1 MDGSK
6 TISNEDA
13 KILLNKEIANSKNVE
28 GDFINENLS
37 RILDVNLELS
47 VIIGRTKMK
56 LKEILSLQKGSLMEL
71 DALVDQDVEI
81 LIDDKVLA
89 YGKVVVVDLNFGV
102 KITSIVEG
110 DELVKTFI

>member
-1 MDGSK
+1 MENK
-6 TISNEDA
+6 TISSEDTD
-13 KILLNKEIANSKNVE
+13 ILLKEKIEDRIAYE
-28 GDFINENLS
+28 EFTNENLF

-56 LKEILSLQKGSLMEL
+56 LKEILSLQKGSLVEL

-81 LIDDKVLA
+81 LIDDKVFA

-110 DELVKTFI
+110 DEWVKTYI